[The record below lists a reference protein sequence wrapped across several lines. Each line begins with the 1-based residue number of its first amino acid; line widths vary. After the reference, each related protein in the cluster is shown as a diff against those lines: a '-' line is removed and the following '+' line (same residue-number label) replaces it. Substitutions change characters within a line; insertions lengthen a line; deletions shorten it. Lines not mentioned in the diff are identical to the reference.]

1 MHVSWFSVCM
11 SHNYSLWFPLL
22 SCRCAPEPAEYTTPM
37 PSTTTST
44 TTAPPPTTTTKPT
57 SQPSFPTTTPTTTA
71 ASTTTP
77 RPCLGDTSMY
87 RLQCDMVCFTCI
99 YFKNYS
105 KRAANLHCLW
115 SSYDPMVSTSLLD
128 LTLAGF
134 KPQMYNLLGKL
145 TLWPYESTV

>member
-1 MHVSWFSVCM
+1 MSVGFLCVCHM
-11 SHNYSLWFPLL
+11 ITVCDSLL
-22 SCRCAPEPAEYTTPM
+22 SCRCAPEPAEYTTPI

-44 TTAPPPTTTTKPT
+44 TTAPPPTTTTRPT
-57 SQPSFPTTTPTTTA
+57 SLPSFPTTTPTTTA

-87 RLQCDMVCFTCI
+87 KLQYDTVCFV

-105 KRAANLHCLW
+105 EHAAYLHRLR

-134 KPQMYNLLGKL
+134 KPQMYDLLGKL